1 MTSDFLIIRYSFL
14 VYKMARRMKIK
25 IHVTQLLFFLKR
37 FLTREM
43 DLMWNLKKKYIEV
56 KQNNLLY
63 CYSLFT

>member
-1 MTSDFLIIRYSFL
+1 
-14 VYKMARRMKIK
+14 MARRMKIN